1 MTSWLGWGSS
11 TEEDSS
17 SGGELTAE
25 EEESQKIHSTSE
37 LKEMCKN
44 KCQIATDDEKN
55 KIKEMRKQLKVILKN
70 IQGMLMMNLCVEY
83 LVIFVCYVGYVQ
95 EMVILMKHL

>member
-37 LKEMCKN
+37 L
-44 KCQIATDDEKN
+44 
-55 KIKEMRKQLKVILKN
+55 
-70 IQGMLMMNLCVEY
+70 NLEERESSDITLIESNGGCIYNTHITQHQY
-83 LVIFVCYVGYVQ
+83 LFKLIC
-95 EMVILMKHL
+95 

>member
-1 MTSWLGWGSS
+1 MASWLGWGTS

-44 KCQIATDDEKN
+44 KEIKTFYRVPLARNKEK
-55 KIKEMRKQLKVILKN
+55 
-70 IQGMLMMNLCVEY
+70 
-83 LVIFVCYVGYVQ
+83 
-95 EMVILMKHL
+95 

>member
-44 KCQIATDDEKN
+44 KCQIATEEEKN
-55 KIKEMRKQLKVILKN
+55 KIKEMRKQLKDDLEKYPRD
-70 IQGMLMMNLCVEY
+70 G
-83 LVIFVCYVGYVQ
+83 
-95 EMVILMKHL
+95 